1 MQALAAVTRPHSGI
15 EQGEPLMVWI
25 EHEDGTIAR
34 GLIAVLSV
42 DNALVWLR
50 GAASIVAGHDVA
62 VRIAFSRSAP
72 TLAARAR
79 VKWVRRIDET
89 AECELE
95 WTHQGFERDQLSM
108 IVASLG

>member
-1 MQALAAVTRPHSGI
+1 
-15 EQGEPLMVWI
+15 MVWI
-25 EHEDGTIAR
+25 EHDDGSIAR

-42 DNALVWLR
+42 DGALVWLR
-50 GAASIVAGHDVA
+50 GAGAVMAGHEVA

-72 TLAARAR
+72 TLAARGR

-95 WTHQGFERDQLSM
+95 WTHQGWEREQLAM